1 MAWYTKDYSY
11 PVPRWKFPFR
21 LKDENGKSYTG
32 ENAFNNR
39 AKLGWIDV
47 DNPPQYDERT
57 QRMYWSGVEWVVD
70 PIPESEF
77 QAANT
82 AAWVKIRSLRDEDL
96 LNTDWTQMPVSG
108 LVINT
113 INISSD
119 AVISTFSMTS
129 NNAAIVVD
137 DTITFGSVTGV
148 VTDVSMVTPNFD
160 EEANTQPDDIVI
172 VKTQMT
178 EHVANG
184 SIINFTSVANTE
196 VSFTG
201 VVGSTVSDTII
212 GNLAVYDTVTSGSIT
227 GSISK
232 IVAANSSSNIIKVA
246 VDSDISEGSTIT
258 FGGTY
263 TFDGTADS
271 ATSSAAYGYHDSYID
286 ANTSVQ
292 WATYRQELRD
302 LPSTT
307 ANAHAIVWPTQPE

>member
-47 DNPPQYDERT
+47 DAPPTIDPDT
-57 QRMYWSGVEWVVD
+57 QRMYWSGVEWVVHA
-70 PIPESEF
+70 IPESEF
-77 QAANT
+77 LAANT
-82 AAWVKIRSLRDEDL
+82 AYWVTIRSSRDDML
-96 LNTDWTQMPVSG
+96 KSSDWSQMPVSDV
-108 LVINT
+108 VINT

-119 AVISTFSMTS
+119 AVISTLSMTS
-129 NNAAIVVD
+129 NNAAIAVD
-137 DTITFGSVTGV
+137 DTVTFGSVTGV
-148 VTDVSMVTPNFD
+148 VREVSMVTPDYNSD
-160 EEANTQPDDIVI
+160 TEDKPDDIVT

-178 EHVANG
+178 EHVADG

-201 VVGSTVSDTII
+201 VVESTVSDTII

-232 IVAANSSSNIIKVA
+232 IVAANSSSNIIKVS
-246 VDSDISEGSTIT
+246 VGSDISEGSTIT
-258 FGGTY
+258 FGGAY

-271 ATSSAAYGYHDSYID
+271 VSTSVAYGYHDSYID
-286 ANTSVQ
+286 TDASAE
-292 WATYRQELRD
+292 WSTYRQELRD

-307 ANAHAIVWPTQPE
+307 ANAHAVVWPMRPE